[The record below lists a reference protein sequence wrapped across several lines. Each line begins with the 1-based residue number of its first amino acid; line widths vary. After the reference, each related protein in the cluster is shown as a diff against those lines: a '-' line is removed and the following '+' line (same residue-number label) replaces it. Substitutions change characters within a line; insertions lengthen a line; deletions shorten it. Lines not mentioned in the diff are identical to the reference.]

1 MLKDTKGALTG
12 PDPDDEGIDGIEAL
26 VTAFTPFVRSVA
38 RRYEGRGAL
47 REDLEQEGYLALLK
61 IARRVSQRECFSR
74 VLWNFLPGMV
84 RDAAAKLRWGDRE
97 VPLAAGGEYGDPD
110 DDEDLPAVNV
120 ADDRAPRDYDE
131 VEFRAAIDALGEAPD
146 RDIAEALADGLSLG
160 EIACQLHID
169 RKTLRKRIRGL
180 CDKLVRYLRDQGR

>member
-1 MLKDTKGALTG
+1 MLEDTKGTRVG
-12 PDPDDEGIDGIEAL
+12 SGHDEDARDGIEAL

-61 IARRVSQRECFSR
+61 IARRMSQRERFSR

-84 RDAAAKLRWGDRE
+84 RDAAANMRWGDRD
-97 VPLAAGGEYGDPD
+97 VPLASGGEYGDPD
-110 DDEDLPAVNV
+110 ADDDPPAANV
-120 ADDRAPRDYDE
+120 ADERAPRDYDE
-131 VEFRAAIDALGEAPD
+131 VEFRAAIDALREAPD
-146 RDIAEALADGLSLG
+146 RAIAGALADGLNLG
-160 EIACQLHID
+160 EIAKLLHID

-180 CDKLVRYLRDQGR
+180 CDKLGRYLRDQD